1 MMLKE
6 ITIIFSLL
14 MVASFADPFN
24 EFKNSARGQVNGTV
38 DNQNNNNQ
46 QSGKLFIPVED
57 LVTSKTSQGMV
68 EVDGAVRN
76 NNTIELHDIEI
87 TGEFFDKDGKSLGK
101 FNEYVTQ
108 PSFVLKPNEK
118 HTFNLFE
125 VVNHNRLATTN
136 ITATG
141 DPVN

>member
-1 MMLKE
+1 MLKE
-6 ITIIFSLL
+6 ITVIFSLL

-118 HTFNLFE
+118 HAFNLFE

>member
-1 MMLKE
+1 MLKE
-6 ITIIFSLL
+6 ITVIFSLL

-46 QSGKLFIPVED
+46 QSGKVFIPVED

-68 EVDGAVRN
+68 EVDGAIRN

>member
-1 MMLKE
+1 MLKE
-6 ITIIFSLL
+6 ITVIFSLL

-141 DPVN
+141 EPVN

>member
-1 MMLKE
+1 MV
-6 ITIIFSLL
+6 IFSLL
-14 MVASFADPFN
+14 MVASFADPFY

-38 DNQNNNNQ
+38 DNQNNSNQ
-46 QSGKLFIPVED
+46 QAGKVFIPVED

-76 NNTIELHDIEI
+76 NNTFNLHDIEI
-87 TGEFFDKDGKSLGK
+87 TGEFFDKNGKSLGK

-125 VVNHNRLATTN
+125 VVSHIRLATTN
-136 ITATG
+136 ITAFG
-141 DPVN
+141 GPVN

>member
-1 MMLKE
+1 MLKE
-6 ITIIFSLL
+6 ITVIFSLL

-24 EFKNSARGQVNGTV
+24 EFKNSARGQVNGTD
-38 DNQNNNNQ
+38 DNQYNSNQ
-46 QSGKLFIPVED
+46 QSGKVFIPVED

-136 ITATG
+136 ITAFG

>member
-1 MMLKE
+1 MLKE
-6 ITIIFSLL
+6 ITVIFSLL

-46 QSGKLFIPVED
+46 QSGKVFIPVED

-68 EVDGAVRN
+68 EVDGAIRN

-141 DPVN
+141 DPIN

>member
-1 MMLKE
+1 MLKE
-6 ITIIFSLL
+6 ITVIFSLL

-46 QSGKLFIPVED
+46 QSGKVFIPVED

-68 EVDGAVRN
+68 EVDGAVKN